1 MESNKKYWKGLEE
14 YNSTPDFVEN
24 NKNEFAEP
32 LPIEDVLSEA
42 GLSTVTPRRD
52 FLKAL
57 GFGLGAVTLA
67 ACQKA
72 PVHKSIPYL
81 VRPEEVVPGIPNF
94 YTSTFNGNSVLVKTV
109 VGRPIKI
116 EANPNAGVFNNGTD
130 AQAQASVL
138 DLYDVSKLKSPLL
151 KKEETT
157 WTELDAFVKGEL
169 NKVQASGK
177 KIRIVSS
184 SLNSPS
190 AKAVVADFTAKY
202 PTTKNV
208 QYDAVSYTGIIKAN
222 GNSFGKAVVPKYNFD
237 KADLIVSF
245 AADFLGTWI
254 SGEEFTSQYVSNR
267 NYKSLEKGKM
277 SRHFQF
283 EAGMS
288 LTGTNADTRITVKL
302 SEEGPALITLYNE
315 LTGNNLPG
323 GTLGNNTTAAK
334 ALKLVAKEL
343 LQNKGKALVV
353 AGSNDV
359 ATQTLVNAI
368 NVAIGSYGTT
378 IDLDNPN
385 KRYEGNDQEFAE
397 LINEINRNEVGAIF
411 FLNSNPVYDSVNG
424 KAFAEA
430 LAKVP
435 TKISFSDRV
444 DETSDNC
451 DAVAITPNYLESW
464 GDANTYEG
472 YYSIVQP
479 TINPVFNSR
488 QAEQSLLIWSDN
500 AVQDYYQYVRN
511 NWEKNILPT
520 VGKTWNEV
528 LQLGVVTATAKTAGA
543 YTFGL
548 SLGDVASAIVNG
560 SKAFA
565 KANGKDAL
573 ELQVYESIPMRDGKH
588 ANNAFLQELPDPV
601 SKVTWDNY
609 IALAPKQVSNL
620 GLKEF
625 DILTVKGENGYSIEL
640 PILVQPG
647 QAMGTASIALGYGR
661 TKVGKAGDNVGKNA
675 FPFVTVSNG
684 TLKYA
689 TTVTVSATGGR
700 EELAQT
706 QTHYSFEGRNIIR
719 ETTLKDYLKD
729 PAAGSGNHHKHK
741 VYDLWTT
748 DKHEMVGNNW
758 VMAIDLNACTGCGSC
773 IVACNVENNIP
784 VVGKDEV
791 RKRRE
796 MHWLRIDRYYSYNQE
811 PGAHA
816 EAGHGGHEA
825 SSINAVTKEKEIA
838 HLEENQMNNV
848 SVVHQPMMCQHCDH
862 APCETVCPVLATVH
876 SSDGL
881 NHMAY
886 NRCVGTRYC
895 ANNCP
900 YKVRRFNWFNYWN
913 DSRFDNYLNNEFTQ
927 LVLNPDVTTRSRG
940 VMEKCSM
947 CIQRIQAGKL
957 TAKLEKRPLKD
968 GDIKMACQQACSANA
983 IIFGDKNDPNS
994 EVSKALRSERT
1005 YYVLEEI
1012 NVEPG
1017 IGYMTKIR
1025 NIDSETKEVHA

>member
-14 YNSTPDFVEN
+14 YKNTPDFVEN

-32 LPIEDVLSEA
+32 IPIEDVLSEA

-81 VRPEEVVPGIPNF
+81 IRPEEVVPGIPN
-94 YTSTFNGNSVLVKTV
+94 YYVSTFKGQSVLVKTV

-116 EANPNAGVFNNGTD
+116 EVNPNAGVFSTGTD

-138 DLYDVSKLKSPLL
+138 DLYDVSKLKNPLL
-151 KKEETT
+151 KKDEVTSWADIDT
-157 WTELDAFVKGEL
+157 FVKGEL

-190 AKAVVADFTAKY
+190 AKAVVTDFAAKY
-202 PTTKNV
+202 PTTKHV

-222 GNSFGKAVVPKYNFD
+222 ENSFGKAVLPKYNFD

-245 AADFLGTWI
+245 GADFLGTWI
-254 SGEEFTSQYVSNR
+254 SGEEFTAQYVSNR
-267 NYKSLEKGKM
+267 NYKSLENKKM

-283 EAGMS
+283 ESGMS
-288 LTGTNADTRITVKL
+288 LTGTNADTRVPIKL
-302 SEEGPALITLYNE
+302 SEEGPALIALYNAV
-315 LTGNNLPG
+315 TGGSLAG
-323 GTLGNNTTAAK
+323 GTLGNNVTADK
-334 ALKLVAKEL
+334 AVKLVAKEL
-343 LQNKGKALVV
+343 LQNKGKSVV
-353 AGSNDV
+353 VSGSNDV
-359 ATQTLVNAI
+359 STQILVNAI
-368 NVAIGSYGTT
+368 NAAIGSYGTT
-378 IDLDNPN
+378 IDLDNAC
-385 KRYEGNDQEFAE
+385 KRYEGNDAEFAE
-397 LINEINRNEVGAIF
+397 LINEMTRGEVGAVF
-411 FLNSNPVYDSVNG
+411 FLDSNPAYDSVNA
-424 KAFAEA
+424 KAFTDA
-430 LAKVP
+430 LGKVSL
-435 TKISFSDRV
+435 KVSFADRV
-444 DETSDNC
+444 DETSDLC
-451 DAVAITPNYLESW
+451 DVVAITPNYLESW

-472 YYSIVQP
+472 FYSIVQP

-488 QAEQSLLIWSDN
+488 QAEQSLLIWSDA

-511 NWEKNILPT
+511 NWEKSVLPT
-520 VGKTWNEV
+520 VGKTWNDV
-528 LQLGVVTATAKTAGA
+528 LQTGVISATAKTAGA
-543 YTFGL
+543 YTFSM
-548 SLGDVASAIVNG
+548 SLDAVASSIAAS
-560 SKAFA
+560 SKALA
-565 KANGKDAL
+565 KGNGKDIL
-573 ELQVYESIPMRDGKH
+573 ELQVYESIPMRDGKY

-609 IALAPKQVSNL
+609 IALAPKQAEAS
-620 GLKEF
+620 GYKEF
-625 DILTVKGENGYSIEL
+625 DIVTIKNEQGISIDL
-640 PILVQPG
+640 PVLIQPG
-647 QAMGTASIALGYGR
+647 QAMGTASVALGYGR

-675 FPFVTVSNG
+675 FPFVTFSNG

-689 TTVTVSATGGR
+689 TTATLSATGGR

-719 ETTLKDYLKD
+719 EATLKDYLKD

-811 PGAHA
+811 PSAKA
-816 EAGHGGHEA
+816 DNHGGHG
-825 SSINAVTKEKEIA
+825 SSNGAVTKEKEIA
-838 HLEENQMNNV
+838 HLEADQMNNV

-947 CIQRIQAGKL
+947 CIQRIQTGKL
-957 TAKLEKRPLKD
+957 AAKLEKRPLKD

-994 EVSKALRSERT
+994 EVSKALKSERI

>member
-14 YNSTPDFVEN
+14 YNNTPDFVEN

-32 LPIEDVLSEA
+32 LPIEDVLNEA

-67 ACQKA
+67 ACQTA
-72 PVHKSIPYL
+72 PVHKAIPY
-81 VRPEEVVPGIPNF
+81 VIKPEEVVPGIPNYYVSSF
-94 YTSTFNGNSVLVKTV
+94 KGQPVLVKTRE
-109 VGRPIKI
+109 GRPIKI
-116 EANPNAGVFNNGTD
+116 EANTNAGVFNRGTD
-130 AQAQASVL
+130 AHAQASVL

-151 KKEETT
+151 KENETT
-157 WTELDAFVKGEL
+157 WTKVDEFVKGEL
-169 NKVQASGK
+169 NKAQASGK
-177 KIRIVSS
+177 KIRVISS
-184 SLNSPS
+184 TVNSPS
-190 AKAVVADFTAKY
+190 TKAVIADFATAY
-202 PTTKNV
+202 PNTKHV

-222 GNSFGKAVVPKYNFD
+222 ENSFGKAVVPKYKFD

-245 AADFLGTWI
+245 GADFLGTWI
-254 SGEEFTSQYVSNR
+254 NGEEFTAQYVSNR
-267 NYKSLEKGKM
+267 NAKSLKNGKM

-288 LTGTNADTRITVKL
+288 LTGTNADTRVPVKL
-302 SEEGPALITLYNE
+302 SEEGPALITLYNAI
-315 LTGNNLPG
+315 TGAGLAGGALPNNV
-323 GTLGNNTTAAK
+323 NADK
-334 ALKLVAKEL
+334 ALKLVGKEL

-353 AGSNDV
+353 SGSNDV
-359 ATQTLVNAI
+359 STQILVNAI
-368 NVAIGSYGTT
+368 NAAIGSYGTT
-378 IDLDNPN
+378 IDLDNPCN
-385 KRYEGNDQEFAE
+385 LYAGNDAEFAE
-397 LINEINRNEVGAIF
+397 LINEMNRGEVAAVFI
-411 FLNSNPVYDSVNG
+411 LDSNPVYDVANS
-424 KAFAEA
+424 KAFTDA
-430 LAKVP
+430 LAKVAL
-435 TKISFSDRV
+435 KVSFSDRK
-444 DETSDNC
+444 DETSTLC
-451 DAVAITPNYLESW
+451 DVVAINHNYLEAW
-464 GDANTYEG
+464 GDASSYEG
-472 YYSIVQP
+472 IYSIVQP

-488 QAEQSLLIWSDN
+488 QAEESLLIWSDN
-500 AVQDYYQYVRN
+500 AVKEYYQYVRN
-511 NWEKNILPT
+511 NWEKNILPA
-520 VGKTWNEV
+520 VGSNWKEV
-528 LQLGVVTATAKTAGA
+528 LQKGVFATAEKAAGA
-543 YTFGL
+543 YTFNL
-548 SLGDVASAIVNG
+548 SLAAVAPSILNN
-560 SKAFA
+560 SKALA
-565 KANGKDAL
+565 KDI
-573 ELQVYESIPMRDGKH
+573 ELQVYVSVPMRDGKH

-609 IALAPKQVSNL
+609 VAIAPKYAEKL
-620 GLKEF
+620 GFKEF
-625 DILTVKGENGYSIEL
+625 DIVSVKADNGYTIEL
-640 PILVQPG
+640 PLLIQPG
-647 QAMGTASIALGYGR
+647 QAIGTVSIALGYGR

-675 FPFVTVSNG
+675 YPFVSFSNG

-689 TTVTVSATGGR
+689 TTVKLAATGRR

-706 QTHYSFEGRNIIR
+706 QTHYSFEGRNVIR
-719 ETTLKDYLKD
+719 EATFAEYQKN
-729 PAAGSGNHHKHK
+729 PAAGSGNDHAKHK
-741 VYDLWTT
+741 TYDLW
-748 DKHEMVGNNW
+748 DKYEKPGNNW

-791 RKRRE
+791 RRRRE
-796 MHWLRIDRYYSYNQE
+796 MHWIRIDRYYSFNQE
-811 PGAHA
+811 GEAHA
-816 EAGHGGHEA
+816 EGAHGHSA
-825 SSINAVTKEKEIA
+825 INSVTKEKEIA
-838 HLEENQMNNV
+838 HLNEDQMNNV
-848 SVVHQPMMCQHCDH
+848 SVVHQPMLCQHCDH

-957 TAKLEKRPLKD
+957 QAKIEKRPLKD

-983 IIFGDKNDPNS
+983 IIFGDSNDPES
-994 EVSKALRSERT
+994 EVSKALRSERI

-1012 NVEPG
+1012 NVQPG

-1025 NIDSETKEVHA
+1025 NTDTTVQA

>member
-14 YNSTPDFVEN
+14 YKNTPDFVEN

-32 LPIEDVLSEA
+32 IPIEDVLNEA

-81 VRPEEVVPGIPNF
+81 VRPEEVVPGIPN
-94 YTSTFNGNSVLVKTV
+94 YYVSTYNGNSVLVKTV

-116 EANPNAGVFNNGTD
+116 EVNPAAGQFSTGTD

-138 DLYDVSKLKSPLL
+138 DLYDVSKLKSPAFV
-151 KKEETT
+151 KGGVTEETT
-157 WTELDAFVKGEL
+157 WEQLDSFVKAEL
-169 NKVQASGK
+169 NKAQASGK

-190 AKAVVADFTAKY
+190 AKAVIADFSVKY
-202 PTTKNV
+202 PTTKHV
-208 QYDAVSYTGIIKAN
+208 QYDPVSYTGIIKAN
-222 GNSFGKAVVPKYNFD
+222 ENSFGKAVLPKYNFD
-237 KADLIVSF
+237 KADLVVSF
-245 AADFLGTWI
+245 GADFLGTWI

-283 EAGMS
+283 ETGMS
-288 LTGTNADTRITVKL
+288 LTGTNADTRVPIKL
-302 SEEGPALITLYNE
+302 SEEGPALISLYNAI
-315 LTGNNLPG
+315 TGGNLAG
-323 GTLGNNTTAAK
+323 GSLPNNTTASK
-334 ALKLVAKEL
+334 VIKLVAQDL
-343 LQNKGKALVV
+343 LKNKGKALVV

-359 ATQTLVNAI
+359 STQTLVNAI

-378 IDLDNPN
+378 IDLDNAC
-385 KRYEGNDQEFAE
+385 KRYEGNDAEFAE
-397 LINEINRNEVGAIF
+397 LINEMNRGEVAAVF
-411 FLNSNPVYDSVNG
+411 FLNSNPGYDAINV
-424 KAFAEA
+424 KAFKDA
-430 LAKVP
+430 LAKVAL
-435 TKISFSDRV
+435 KVSFSDRD
-444 DETSDNC
+444 DETAGLC
-451 DAVAITPNYLESW
+451 DAIAITPNYLESW

-472 YYSIVQP
+472 FYSIIQP

-488 QAEQSLLIWSDN
+488 QAEQSLLVWSDA

-511 NWEKNILPT
+511 NWEKNILPV
-520 VGKTWNEV
+520 VGKNWNDL
-528 LQLGVVTATAKTAGA
+528 LQTGLFATTAKTAGA
-543 YTFGL
+543 YSFNL
-548 SLGDVASAIVNG
+548 SLDAVATSIGNS
-560 SKAFA
+560 SKALA
-565 KANGKDAL
+565 KGNGKDKL
-573 ELQVYESIPMRDGKH
+573 ELHVYQSTAIRDGKQ

-609 IALAPKQVSNL
+609 LALAPKQAEAS
-620 GLKEF
+620 GYKEF
-625 DILTVKGENGYSIEL
+625 DVVTVKGENGTSIDL
-640 PILVQPG
+640 SVLIQPG
-647 QAMGTASIALGYGR
+647 QAMGTASVALGYGR
-661 TKVGKAGDNVGKNA
+661 SKVGKAGNNVGKNA
-675 FPFVTVSNG
+675 YPFLNFSNG
-684 TLKYA
+684 TLSYA
-689 TTVTVSATGGR
+689 TTVSLSGTGR
-700 EELAQT
+700 TEELAQT

-748 DKHEMVGNNW
+748 DKHEKLGNDW
-758 VMAIDLNACTGCGSC
+758 VMAIDLNACTGCGAC

-791 RKRRE
+791 RRRRE
-796 MHWLRIDRYYSYNQE
+796 MHWLRIDRYYSFNDE
-811 PGAHA
+811 KTGKD
-816 EAGHGGHEA
+816 
-825 SSINAVTKEKEIA
+825 VTEEKEIA
-838 HLEENQMNNV
+838 HMDNLDNV

-957 TAKLEKRPLKD
+957 TAKMEKRALKD

-994 EVSKALRSERT
+994 EVSKALASERI

-1012 NVEPG
+1012 NVQPG

>member
-14 YNSTPDFVEN
+14 LNKTPKFVEN
-24 NKNEFAEP
+24 NKDEFAEP

-81 VRPEEVVPGIPNF
+81 VRPEEITPGIPNYYVSSF
-94 YTSTFNGNSVLVKTV
+94 KGNSVMVKTV

-116 EANPNAGVFNNGTD
+116 EVNPNAGLFNSGTD

-138 DLYDVSKLKSPLL
+138 DLYDVSKLKTPLL
-151 KKEETT
+151 KKEEAT
-157 WTELDAFVKGEL
+157 WADLDKYVQGEL

-184 SLNSPS
+184 TLNSPS
-190 AKAVVADFTAKY
+190 AKAVVTDFAAKY
-202 PTTKNV
+202 PTAKLV
-208 QYDAVSYTGIIKAN
+208 QYDPISYTGIIKAN
-222 GNSFGKAVVPKYNFD
+222 ENSFGKAVLPKYNFD

-254 SGEEFTSQYVSNR
+254 SPQEFTSQYVSNR
-267 NYKSLEKGKM
+267 DYKSLEKKKM
-277 SRHFQF
+277 SRHFQL

-288 LTGTNADTRITVKL
+288 LTGTNADTRIALKL
-302 SEEGPALITLYNE
+302 SEEGPALIALYNAV
-315 LTGNNLPG
+315 TNASLPG
-323 GTLGNNTTAAK
+323 AGLADNANADK
-334 ALKLVAKEL
+334 AIKLVATEL

-359 ATQTLVNAI
+359 SVQTLVNAI
-368 NVAIGSYGTT
+368 NIAIGSYGTT
-378 IDLDNPN
+378 IDLDNPC
-385 KRYEGNDQEFAE
+385 KRYEGNDAEFALLVDE
-397 LINEINRNEVGAIF
+397 MNKDEVGAVF
-411 FLNSNPVYDSVNG
+411 FLNSNPAYDAINA
-424 KAFAEA
+424 KAFVDG
-430 LAKVP
+430 LAKVSL
-435 TKISFSDRV
+435 KVSFSDRE
-444 DETSDNC
+444 DETADLA
-451 DAVAITPNYLESW
+451 DAIAITPNYLESW

-472 YYSIVQP
+472 VYTIVQP

-488 QAEQSLLIWSDN
+488 QAEQSLLIWS
-500 AVQDYYQYVRN
+500 AAPEQDYYQYVRN
-511 NWEKNILPT
+511 YWEKNILPSS
-520 VGKTWNEV
+520 GKTWNDV
-528 LQLGVVTATAKTAGA
+528 LQTGVITATAKTAGN
-543 YTFGL
+543 YGFSL
-548 SLGDVASAIVNG
+548 SLDAVAVAIGTN
-560 SKAFA
+560 SKAL
-565 KANGKDAL
+565 KKDI
-573 ELQVYESIPMRDGKH
+573 ELQIFESIPMRDGKQ
-588 ANNAFLQELPDPV
+588 ANNAFLQELPCPV
-601 SKVTWDNY
+601 TKVTWDNY
-609 IALAPKQVSNL
+609 VALNPRQAEKL
-620 GLKEF
+620 GYKEF
-625 DILTVKGENGYSIEL
+625 DVVSVKADGGYSVDL
-640 PILVQPG
+640 PVLFQPG
-647 QAMGTASIALGYGR
+647 QAMGTASVALGYGR
-661 TKVGKAGDNVGKNA
+661 TKVGKAGNNVGKNA
-675 FPFVTVSNG
+675 FPFVTYTNG

-689 TTVTVSATGGR
+689 TTATLTATGR
-700 EELAQT
+700 FEELAQT
-706 QTHYSFEGRNIIR
+706 QTHYSFEGRSIIR
-719 ETTLKDYLKD
+719 EASFKEFVKDA
-729 PAAGSGNHHKHK
+729 AAGSGNHHKHK

-748 DKHEMVGNNW
+748 DKHEMLGNNW
-758 VMAIDLNACTGCGSC
+758 VMAIDLNACTGCGAC
-773 IVACNVENNIP
+773 VVACNVENNIP

-791 RKRRE
+791 RRRRE
-796 MHWLRIDRYYSYNQE
+796 MHWLRIDRYYSFDDAQNGSLTE
-811 PGAHA
+811 EG
-816 EAGHGGHEA
+816 
-825 SSINAVTKEKEIA
+825 EIA
-838 HLEENQMNNV
+838 KLDNLENV
-848 SVVHQPMMCQHCDH
+848 SVVHQPMLCQHCDH

-957 TAKLEKRPLKD
+957 TAKLEKRALAD
-968 GDIKMACQQACSANA
+968 GDIKMACQQACPANA

-1025 NIDSETKEVHA
+1025 NIDSTTKEVHV

>member
-14 YNSTPDFVEN
+14 YKKTPDFVEN

-32 LPIEDVLSEA
+32 LPIEDVLNEA

-67 ACQKA
+67 ACQPA

-81 VRPEEVVPGIPNF
+81 IKPEEVVPGIPN
-94 YTSTFNGNSVLVKTV
+94 YYVSTYNGQSVLVKTRE
-109 VGRPIKI
+109 GRPIKI
-116 EANPNAGVFNNGTD
+116 EPNPKAGEFNIGTD

-138 DLYDVSKLKSPLL
+138 DLYDVSKLKVPVL
-151 KKEETT
+151 KNDETT
-157 WTELDAFVKGEL
+157 WAKVDEFVKGEL
-169 NKVQASGK
+169 SKVQASGK

-184 SLNSPS
+184 SVNSPS
-190 AKAVVADFTAKY
+190 
-202 PTTKNV
+202 TKNV
-208 QYDAVSYTGIIKAN
+208 VTDFTVAYPNTKHIQYDAVSYTGILKAN
-222 GNSFGKAVVPKYNFD
+222 ENSFGKAVLPKYNFN

-245 AADFLGTWI
+245 GADFLGTWI

-267 NYKSLEKGKM
+267 NSKSLAKGKM

-288 LTGTNADTRITVKL
+288 ITGANADTRLPIKL
-302 SEEGPALITLYNE
+302 SEEGPALITLYNAI
-315 LTGNNLPG
+315 TGSSLAGASLP
-323 GTLGNNTTAAK
+323 NNTTADK

-343 LQNKGKALVV
+343 LLNKGKALVV
-353 AGSNDV
+353 SGSNDV
-359 ATQTLVNAI
+359 STQILVNAI
-368 NVAIGSYGTT
+368 NTAIGSYGTT
-378 IDLDNPN
+378 IDLDNPC
-385 KRYEGNDQEFAE
+385 KRYSGNDAEFKE
-397 LINEINRNEVGAIF
+397 FINEMNRGEVGAVF
-411 FLNSNPVYDSVNG
+411 FLNTNPAYDVIDTKS
-424 KAFAEA
+424 FTDA
-430 LAKVP
+430 LAKV
-435 TKISFSDRV
+435 TLKVSFSDRK
-444 DETSDNC
+444 DETSTLC
-451 DAVAITPNYLESW
+451 DVIATNQNYLESW
-464 GDANTYEG
+464 GDANIYEG
-472 YYSIVQP
+472 SYSIIQP

-488 QAEQSLLIWSDN
+488 QAEQSLLVWSN
-500 AVQDYYQYVRN
+500 ALVQDYYQYVRN
-511 NWEKNILPT
+511 NWDKNILPGL
-520 VGKTWNEV
+520 GKTWNEL
-528 LQLGVVTATAKTAGA
+528 LQTGAFTSTLKTAGT
-543 YTFGL
+543 YSFGL
-548 SLGDVASAIVNG
+548 SLDAVAKSIISS
-560 SKAFA
+560 SKALA
-565 KANGKDAL
+565 KDI
-573 ELQVYESIPMRDGKH
+573 ELHIYESIPMRDGKY

-609 IALAPKQVSNL
+609 IALAPKFAESL
-620 GLKEF
+620 GYKEF
-625 DILTVKGENGYSIEL
+625 DVVSVRGENGYTIEL
-640 PILVQPG
+640 PVLIQPG
-647 QAMGTASIALGYGR
+647 QAQGTASIALGYGR

-675 FPFVTVSNG
+675 FPFVAFANGTSQYVTTVS
-684 TLKYA
+684 LSK
-689 TTVTVSATGGR
+689 TGSTY
-700 EELAQT
+700 ELAQT
-706 QTHYSFEGRNIIR
+706 QTHHSFEGRNIIR
-719 ETTLKDYLKD
+719 EATFKEYVKD
-729 PAAGSGNHHKHK
+729 PAAGSGNHGAKHK
-741 VYDLWTT
+741 TYDLW
-748 DKHEMVGNNW
+748 DKFEKPGNNW

-784 VVGKDEV
+784 VVGRDEV

-796 MHWLRIDRYYSYNQE
+796 MHWIRIDRYYSFE
-811 PGAHA
+811 SEGKSVS
-816 EAGHGGHEA
+816 E
-825 SSINAVTKEKEIA
+825 EKEIA
-838 HLEENQMNNV
+838 GLENLDLV
-848 SVVHQPMMCQHCDH
+848 SVVHQPMLCQHCDH

-947 CIQRIQAGKL
+947 CIQRIQGGKL
-957 TAKLEKRPLKD
+957 AAKLEKRPLKD
-968 GDIKMACQQACSANA
+968 GEIQMACQQACSANA
-983 IIFGDKNDPNS
+983 IVFGDGNDPDS

-1012 NVEPG
+1012 NVQPG

-1025 NIDSETKEVHA
+1025 NTSTILA

>member
-14 YNSTPDFVEN
+14 LNKTPKFVEN

-81 VRPEEVVPGIPNF
+81 VRPEEVVPGIPNYYVSSF
-94 YTSTFNGNSVLVKTV
+94 KGNSVVVKTV

-116 EANPNAGVFNNGTD
+116 EVNPNAGAFNAGTD

-138 DLYDVSKLKSPLL
+138 DLYDVSKLRTPLL
-151 KKEETT
+151 KKDEAN
-157 WTELDAFVKGEL
+157 WADIDKYVKGEL

-184 SLNSPS
+184 TLNSPS
-190 AKAVVADFTAKY
+190 AKAVIAEFVAKY
-202 PTTKNV
+202 PTGKLV
-208 QYDAVSYTGIIKAN
+208 QYDPVSYTGIIKAN
-222 GNSFGKAVVPKYNFD
+222 ENSFGKAVLPKYNFD

-254 SGEEFTSQYVSNR
+254 SGPEFTAQYTSNR
-267 NYKSLEKGKM
+267 NYKSLEKKKM

-288 LTGTNADTRITVKL
+288 LTGTNADTRIALKL
-302 SEEGPALITLYNE
+302 SEEGPALIALHNAISGGA
-315 LTGNNLPG
+315 LTGAGLPD
-323 GTLGNNTTAAK
+323 NTNADK
-334 ALKLVAKEL
+334 AIKLVAAEL
-343 LQNKGKALVV
+343 MQNKGKALVV
-353 AGSNDV
+353 SGSNDV
-359 ATQTLVNAI
+359 SVQTLVNSI

-378 IDLDNPN
+378 IDLDNACN
-385 KRYEGNDQEFAE
+385 RFAGNDADFALLVDE
-397 LINEINRNEVGAIF
+397 MNKGEVGAVF
-411 FLNSNPVYDSVNG
+411 FLNTNPAYDAINAKG
-424 KAFAEA
+424 FADG
-430 LAKVP
+430 LAKVALRV
-435 TKISFSDRV
+435 SFSDRE
-444 DETSDNC
+444 DETSDLT
-451 DAVAITPNYLESW
+451 DVIAITPNYLESW

-472 YYSIVQP
+472 YYTIVQP

-488 QAEQSLLIWSDN
+488 QAEESLLIWAD
-500 AVQDYYQYVRN
+500 APVKDYYQYVRN
-511 NWEKNILPT
+511 YWEKNVLPSA
-520 VGKTWNEV
+520 GKTWNDV
-528 LQLGVVTATAKTAGA
+528 LQTGVVTSAAKGAGS
-543 YTFGL
+543 YGFGL
-548 SLGDVASAIVNG
+548 SLDAVAVAITAS
-560 SKAFA
+560 SKAL
-565 KANGKDAL
+565 KKDI
-573 ELQVYESIPMRDGKH
+573 ELQIFESIPMRDGKQ
-588 ANNAFLQELPDPV
+588 ANNAFLQELPCPV
-601 SKVTWDNY
+601 TKVTWDNY
-609 IALAPKQVSNL
+609 IALNPRQAEKF
-620 GLKEF
+620 GYKEF
-625 DILTVKGENGYSIEL
+625 DVVSVKAPNGYTIDL
-640 PILVQPG
+640 PVLFQPG
-647 QAMGTASIALGYGR
+647 QAMGTGSVALGYGR
-661 TKVGKAGDNVGKNA
+661 TKVGKAGNNVGKNA
-675 FPFVTVSNG
+675 YPFVTYTNG

-689 TTVTVSATGGR
+689 TTASLAATGR
-700 EELAQT
+700 WEELAQT
-706 QTHYSFEGRNIIR
+706 QTHYSFEGRSIIR
-719 ETTLKDYLKD
+719 EASFKEFVKD

-748 DKHEMVGNNW
+748 DKHEMLGNNW
-758 VMAIDLNACTGCGSC
+758 VMAIDLNACTGCGAC
-773 IVACNVENNIP
+773 VVACNVENNIP

-791 RKRRE
+791 RRRRE
-796 MHWLRIDRYYSYNQE
+796 MHWLRIDRYYSFDDGQNGSLTE
-811 PGAHA
+811 EGDIAKLDNL
-816 EAGHGGHEA
+816 E
-825 SSINAVTKEKEIA
+825 NVT
-838 HLEENQMNNV
+838 
-848 SVVHQPMMCQHCDH
+848 VVHQPMLCQHCDH

-927 LVLNPDVTTRSRG
+927 LVLNPDVTVRSRG

-968 GDIKMACQQACSANA
+968 GDIQMACQQACPANA
-983 IIFGDKNDPNS
+983 IIFGDKNDANS

-1025 NIDSETKEVHA
+1025 NIDTTTKEVHV

>member
-14 YNSTPDFVEN
+14 YNNTPDFVEN

-32 LPIEDVLSEA
+32 LPIEDVLNEA

-67 ACQKA
+67 ACQTA
-72 PVHKSIPYL
+72 PVHKAIPY
-81 VRPEEVVPGIPNF
+81 VIKPEEVVPGIPN
-94 YTSTFNGNSVLVKTV
+94 YYVSSFNGQPVLVKTRE
-109 VGRPIKI
+109 GRPIKI
-116 EANPNAGVFNNGTD
+116 EANPNAGVFNCGTD

-151 KKEETT
+151 KENETT
-157 WTELDAFVKGEL
+157 WAKVDEFVKGEL
-169 NKVQASGK
+169 NKAQASGK

-184 SLNSPS
+184 SVNSPS
-190 AKAVVADFTAKY
+190 TKAVIADFAAAY
-202 PTTKNV
+202 PNTKHV

-222 GNSFGKAVVPKYNFD
+222 ESTFGKAVVPKYKFD

-245 AADFLGTWI
+245 GADFLGTWI
-254 SGEEFTSQYVSNR
+254 SGEEFTAQYVSNR
-267 NYKSLEKGKM
+267 NHTSLKNGKM

-288 LTGTNADTRITVKL
+288 LTGTNADTRVPVKL
-302 SEEGPALITLYNE
+302 SEEGPALITLYNAI
-315 LTGNNLPG
+315 TGSNLAGAALPNNV
-323 GTLGNNTTAAK
+323 TADK

-353 AGSNDV
+353 SGSNDIS
-359 ATQTLVNAI
+359 TQILVNAI
-368 NVAIGSYGTT
+368 NSAIGSYGTT

-385 KRYEGNDQEFAE
+385 KRYAGNDAEFAE
-397 LINEINRNEVGAIF
+397 FINEMNKGEIAAVF
-411 FLNSNPVYDSVNG
+411 FLDSNPVYDVANS
-424 KAFAEA
+424 KAFTEA
-430 LAKVP
+430 LAKVAL
-435 TKISFSDRV
+435 KVSFSDRK
-444 DETSDNC
+444 DETSTLC
-451 DAVAITPNYLESW
+451 DVIAINHNYLEAW
-464 GDANTYEG
+464 GDANIYEG

-488 QAEQSLLIWSDN
+488 QAEESLLTWSD
-500 AVQDYYQYVRN
+500 APVKEYYQYVRN

-520 VGKTWNEV
+520 FGKGWKEV
-528 LQLGVVTATAKTAGA
+528 LQAGVFAAAEKPAGA
-543 YTFGL
+543 YSVGL
-548 SLGDVASAIVNG
+548 SLDAAAAAIVNN
-560 SKAFA
+560 SKALA
-565 KANGKDAL
+565 KNKV

-609 IALAPKQVSNL
+609 IALAPKYAEKL
-620 GLKEF
+620 GYKEF
-625 DILTVKGENGYSIEL
+625 DIVAVKGENGYTIEL
-640 PILVQPG
+640 PVLIQPG

-675 FPFVTVSNG
+675 FPFVSLVNG
-684 TLKYA
+684 TSKY
-689 TTVTVSATGGR
+689 TTSVELSGTGRR

-706 QTHYSFEGRNIIR
+706 QTHYSFEGRNVIR
-719 ETTLKDYLKD
+719 EATFAEYKKN
-729 PAAGSGNHHKHK
+729 PAAGSGNDHAKHK
-741 VYDLWTT
+741 TYDLW
-748 DKHEMVGNNW
+748 DKYEKPGNNW

-791 RKRRE
+791 RRRRE
-796 MHWLRIDRYYSYNQE
+796 MHWIRIDRYYSFNQE
-811 PGAHA
+811 GDAHA
-816 EAGHGGHEA
+816 EHAAPGHGNG
-825 SSINAVTKEKEIA
+825 INAVTKEKEIA
-838 HLEENQMNNV
+838 HLDENQMNNV
-848 SVVHQPMMCQHCDH
+848 SVVHQPMLCQHCDH

-957 TAKLEKRPLKD
+957 QAKIEKRPLKD

-983 IIFGDKNDPNS
+983 IIFGDSNDPES
-994 EVSKALRSERT
+994 EVSKALRSERI

-1012 NVEPG
+1012 NVQPG

-1025 NIDSETKEVHA
+1025 NTDTTVQA